1 MKVAIVTDTTCD
13 LQPEVVARHRLEVVP
28 LYINIEGRSYLD
40 GADLSHQE
48 FYTRLPGLRQPPTTS
63 APGLGTFVQCY
74 ERLAEAGAREIVSI
88 HISAALSNVVNVA
101 HLAAEEFQRIPVHV
115 LDSGQLSLGVGLIA
129 VGAAQAAAA
138 GATSQEI
145 LQQAREFG
153 ERTYCFA
160 GLSTLEYL
168 RRSGRV
174 SNLVAGV
181 GNWLELKPLLKMH
194 CGHVVMERV
203 RTRKRALERLVW
215 LTRSLG
221 VLEQLALVHT
231 HDPDEVEHLRQMA
244 IDLFPPQQDLLQAEV
259 TPVIG
264 AHIGPGAVGFV
275 AVRAAAT

>member
-13 LQPEVVARHRLEVVP
+13 LQPEVITRHQLEVVP

-40 GADLSHQE
+40 GVDLSRQE
-48 FYTRLPGLRQPPTTS
+48 FYTLLPGLRQPPTTS
-63 APGLGTFVQCY
+63 APGMGTFIRCY
-74 ERLAEAGAREIVSI
+74 ERLAAVGAREIVSI

-101 HLAAEEFQRIPVHV
+101 RVAAEEFQRVPVHV

-129 VGAAQAAAA
+129 VQAARSAAA
-138 GATSQEI
+138 GASGQEI
-145 LQQAREFG
+145 LRQAREFG

-174 SNLVAGV
+174 SGLAAGV

-194 CGHVVMERV
+194 GGKVTMERV
-203 RTRKRALERLVW
+203 RTRRKALERLV
-215 LTRSLG
+215 SLARALG
-221 VLEQLALVHT
+221 PLEQLALVHT
-231 HDPDEVEHLRQMA
+231 NDPDEAEHLRQMA
-244 IDLFPPQQDLLQAEV
+244 IDLFPPQQDLLRAEV

-264 AHIGPGAVGFV
+264 SHIGPGAVGFV
-275 AVRAAAT
+275 AVRAAAA